1 MKKFILEKI
10 DDALDVIEDLMMDFM
25 FAFPRFPL
33 WISIVL
39 LLFSIFVLYT
49 KSSK

>member
-10 DDALDVIEDLMMDFM
+10 DVALDVIEDLMMDFM

-33 WISIVL
+33 WISIVS